1 MKVSVVLKCVN
12 KAKLVNVADMHVHGD
27 LVADIVHT
35 LCRLSW
41 WSVCGESWCWEGGG
55 WFGDEMNSGMGEGGK
70 S

>member
-1 MKVSVVLKCVN
+1 M
-12 KAKLVNVADMHVHGD
+12 VNVADMHVHGD
-27 LVADIVHT
+27 LVADTVHN

-55 WFGDEMNSGMGEGGK
+55 EIWKGGVGEGE